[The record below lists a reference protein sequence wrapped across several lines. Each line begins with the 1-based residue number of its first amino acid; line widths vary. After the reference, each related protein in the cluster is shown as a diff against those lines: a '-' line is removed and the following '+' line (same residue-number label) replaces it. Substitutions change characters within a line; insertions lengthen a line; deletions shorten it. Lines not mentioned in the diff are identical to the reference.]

1 MELLRVIREESGD
14 FAKFESA
21 LTKTAPEDVTHPV
34 QDGRNILHIICASG
48 YTKYAQLLLTA
59 ATKKNILLELLDS
72 KEEKD
77 QQTPLFFAIRS
88 APNGF
93 PEIINLLI
101 KSGCNVNL
109 RDKRGRS
116 AMHYACEQ
124 GQDDTLQLLI
134 QHGADVNF

>member
-14 FAKFESA
+14 FPKFES
-21 LTKTAPEDVTHPV
+21 LLNKTSRETIKSPI

-59 ATKKNILLELLDS
+59 ASSKKILQEMLDS
-72 KEEKD
+72 QEERD

-101 KSGCNVNL
+101 KSGCNVNI
-109 RDKRGRS
+109 RDKLGRS
-116 AMHYACEQ
+116 AVHYASEQ

-134 QHGADVNF
+134 

>member
-21 LTKTAPEDVTHPV
+21 LTKTLPEDITQLI

-72 KEEKD
+72 KEEK
-77 QQTPLFFAIRS
+77 
-88 APNGF
+88 
-93 PEIINLLI
+93 E
-101 KSGCNVNL
+101 
-109 RDKRGRS
+109 
-116 AMHYACEQ
+116 E
-124 GQDDTLQLLI
+124 
-134 QHGADVNF
+134 

>member
-1 MELLRVIREESGD
+1 MELLKVIREESGD

-21 LTKTAPEDVTHPV
+21 LTKTPPEDITKAI

-59 ATKKNILLELLDS
+59 ATKKNILMDLLDS

-77 QQTPLFFAIRS
+77 LQTPLFFAIRS

-109 RDKRGRS
+109 RDKLGRS
-116 AMHYACEQ
+116 AVHYSCE
-124 GQDDTLQLLI
+124 
-134 QHGADVNF
+134 

>member
-21 LTKTAPEDVTHPV
+21 LTKTAPEDITKPI

-77 QQTPLFFAIRS
+77 EQTPLFFAIRS

-109 RDKRGRS
+109 RDKLGRS
-116 AMHYACEQ
+116 AVHYACEQ

-134 QHGADVNF
+134 

>member
-1 MELLRVIREESGD
+1 MELLKVIREESGD

-21 LTKTAPEDVTHPV
+21 LTKTPPEEITKSS

-59 ATKKNILLELLDS
+59 ATKKNILMDLMDS

-77 QQTPLFFAIRS
+77 LQTPLFFAIRS

-109 RDKRGRS
+109 RDKLGRS
-116 AMHYACEQ
+116 AVHYACE
-124 GQDDTLQLLI
+124 
-134 QHGADVNF
+134 